1 MIVWKWKYFKI
12 MKIADLNKNYD
23 VIAGQFSASRQNLR
37 WPLEDLFFAKLKTLN
52 HPRILDLG
60 CGNGRFY
67 GYLQAHQ
74 SEFKN
79 GFEYVGVD
87 QSAELIKQEQVA
99 YPSVDWRVGDWQN
112 LEQLN
117 LGKFDAVV
125 ALASFHH
132 LPRAE
137 QGRGL
142 AALRNIMNDNAYLFL
157 SVWNLWKSSRSK
169 NWWTFVKDR
178 LFLSNKK
185 FTEKYNF
192 EKKDLSTWQDTLM
205 LWKQKIPLFYYVFHK
220 KELRKLAEKCGFSE
234 IVCQYENDSWRRG
247 DNLYL
252 IARK

>member
-1 MIVWKWKYFKI
+1 MIVWKWKYFKN

-37 WPLEDLFFAKLKTLN
+37 WPLEDLFLEKLKNLD

-87 QSAELIKQEQVA
+87 QSAELIKQAQTTH
-99 YPSVDWRVGDWQN
+99 PNGDWRVGAWQN
-112 LEQLN
+112 LDSLN
-117 LGKFDAVV
+117 LGKFDVVV

-142 AALRNIMNDNAYLFL
+142 AVLRNVMNVDAYLFL
-157 SVWNLWKSSRSK
+157 SVWNLWKSTRSK

-178 LFLSNKK
+178 LFLPDKK
-185 FTEKYNF
+185 FVEKYQF
-192 EKKDLSTWQDTLM
+192 AKKYLSTWQDTLM
-205 LWKQKIPLFYYVFHK
+205 LWQQKIPLFYYAFRQG
-220 KELRKLAEKCGFSE
+220 ELRRLVKKLGFSE
-234 IVCQYENDSWRRG
+234 IVCQYENNNWRQA

-252 IARK
+252 IAKK